1 VTHPR
6 LGHLDESGRVCEVHP
21 IEPGALL
28 QLAAIGSRAPSF
40 NHDIASKIQ
49 GVMMALD
56 EIVELAHG
64 DLKTTAEA
72 AQGAM
77 NELNQLLQLNR
88 AMTKTPVS
96 APAPLHELLAK
107 AAMRVGVTLRGT
119 KAECEVTVA
128 APLMTQAL
136 AMAFDAAA
144 GAERRRTLELGVKIA
159 ERVELVFPLAASAA
173 PAGESLA
180 IAAWIVERE
189 HGTLRCGGT
198 AIIIE
203 LPLAPPP

>member
-1 VTHPR
+1 MTQPR
-6 LGHLDESGRVCEVHP
+6 LGHLDESGRVCTVHLVD
-21 IEPGALL
+21 PGGLL
-28 QLAAIGSRAPSF
+28 QLAAIGSRSPSF

-56 EIVELAHG
+56 EIVELSEG
-64 DLKTTAEA
+64 ELKVTAEA
-72 AQGAM
+72 AQGALS
-77 NELNQLLQLNR
+77 ELNQLLQLNR

-96 APAPLHELLAK
+96 AAAPLHELLAT
-107 AAMRVGVTLRGT
+107 AAMRVGVTLRGA
-119 KAECEVTVA
+119 KAECEVIVA

-173 PAGESLA
+173 PTGEGLA
-180 IAAWIVERE
+180 IAAWIVDNNG
-189 HGTLRCGGT
+189 GTLRCGDK
-198 AIIIE
+198 AITVE
-203 LPLAPPP
+203 LPLAK